1 MIDRENYKKMY
12 KTPICSM
19 VPTENDIAIAAAG
32 KKKRNKALII
42 SIFVIFFGGIVI
54 SNGVVFAATGRVW
67 IKDLFTYEHGM
78 ANGGLIIEYNN
89 ENQSADEGKL
99 NIYEK
104 TENAEAY
111 YSIYENGRTYFIF
124 DDVKLD
130 ISNQISDGNYYK
142 YEYTDDE
149 DVRHVILVGEG
160 EMKYDGESQEFY
172 SRWIEIFYFPN
183 GEWAHMS
190 QLGSSGI
197 TGWVKKAYDDYNI
210 DTYYPPFPQL

>member
-12 KTPICSM
+12 KAPICSM
-19 VPTENDIAIAAAG
+19 VPTENDIAIAAVG

-89 ENQSADEGKL
+89 ENQSADKGKL

-111 YSIYENGRTYFIF
+111 YSVYENGRTYFIF
-124 DDVKLD
+124 DDIKLD
-130 ISNQISDGNYYK
+130 ISNQISDENYYK

-172 SRWIEIFYFPN
+172 SCWIELFYFPN

-210 DTYYPPFPQL
+210 DTY